1 MNRLI
6 AVAVLAAF
14 ALAGAAC
21 TTPSGMQASAVSTQ
35 PGGAGRPW
43 DKAGAIARATDAD
56 ISKGGLRAIRTH
68 VADLEDALA
77 HANEGYSAASAS
89 TNPVY
94 VLTDGPAEAV
104 AALLLA
110 QKSNAA
116 PGVQTVAIP
125 NPYPI
130 VSFFLGTYYNDI
142 GMPEDALR
150 VLDAG
155 LALPTPIMGSDMGQT
170 RPLILGERGVAL
182 AALKRWDDSL
192 ASYDRALAIRGL
204 VNEQKGVLLRG
215 RGFALIELNRLNEA
229 EQAFRESLVAEPNNP
244 RARNELT
251 YIEQLRAGG
260 PRAPTGLFTRMP
272 ATTP

>member
-1 MNRLI
+1 MNRLL

-14 ALAGAAC
+14 ALTVAAC
-21 TTPSGMQASAVSTQ
+21 STPNGMQAGAVSTQ

-43 DKAGAIARATDAD
+43 DRAGAIARATEAD
-56 ISKGGLRAIRTH
+56 ISKGGIRAIRTH

-77 HANEGYSAASAS
+77 HANEGYGAASAS
-89 TNPVY
+89 TNPAY
-94 VLTDGPAEAV
+94 VLTDGPAEAL
-104 AALLLA
+104 AGLLLA

-130 VSFFLGTYYNDI
+130 VSFFLGTYYNEV
-142 GMPEDALR
+142 GMSQDALR

-170 RPLILGERGVAL
+170 RPLILSERGIAL

-204 VNEQKGVLLRG
+204 VAQQRGILLRG
-215 RGFALIELNRLNEA
+215 RGFALIELGRLDDA
-229 EQAFRESLVAEPNNP
+229 EQAYRESLMVEPNNP
-244 RARNELT
+244 RARQELT
-251 YIEQLRAGG
+251 YIERLRAGG
-260 PRAPTGLFTRMP
+260 PMAPVELFTRMP
-272 ATTP
+272 PSR